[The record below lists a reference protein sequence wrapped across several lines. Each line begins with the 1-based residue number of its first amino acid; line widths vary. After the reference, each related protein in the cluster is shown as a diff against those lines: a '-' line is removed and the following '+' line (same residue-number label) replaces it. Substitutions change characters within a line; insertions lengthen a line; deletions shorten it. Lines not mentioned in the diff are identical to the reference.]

1 MTNRK
6 NVILYEAC
14 DKAIQVMDRE
24 NVEDFGKLKLAKWD
38 EVHIIRTVVKVYRDS
53 ARRARKRYYGVA
65 FEAYLLGLYMCDIT
79 GREAHQMA
87 EKAITAEWVDEIL
100 SQTDFVTLYRFDTET
115 ERKAYRLAE
124 VLEVATDRNRE
135 INKAMKAWSQQ
146 LAQYAINFTDYA
158 VIQAFEDAGIELVE
172 WQTEKDE
179 RVCRACRD
187 LDQITFQIN
196 ELPRKPHWGCRCYVI
211 PVFSRDKE

>member
-1 MTNRK
+1 MSGRK

-14 DKAIQVMDRE
+14 DKAIQAMDRE
-24 NVEDFGKLKLAKWD
+24 TVEDFGKLKLTKWD

-53 ARRARKRYYGVA
+53 AKRARKRYYGVA
-65 FEAYLLGLYMCDIT
+65 FESYLLGLYMCDIT
-79 GREAHQMA
+79 GVKAHQMA

-135 INKAMKAWSQQ
+135 IDKAMKAWSQQ

-158 VIQAFEDAGIELVE
+158 VIQAFEDAGIEIVE
-172 WQTEKDE
+172 WQTEPDE
-179 RVCRACRD
+179 RVCRACRE
-187 LDQITFQIN
+187 LDRRTFRID
-196 ELPRKPHWGCRCYVI
+196 EVPRKPHWGCRCYVI
-211 PVFSRDKE
+211 PVFNRSEE